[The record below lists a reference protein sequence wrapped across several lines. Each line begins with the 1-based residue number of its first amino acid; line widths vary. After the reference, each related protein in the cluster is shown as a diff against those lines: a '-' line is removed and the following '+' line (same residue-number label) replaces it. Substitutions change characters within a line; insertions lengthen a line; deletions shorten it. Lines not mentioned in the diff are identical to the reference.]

1 MTKIKPITIEIKE
14 ETWNKFK
21 EGIPRIITLNQAVVL
36 LIEKEV
42 KRKKWN
48 LNLMDVR
55 KKKKKRLNKSV
66 I

>member
-42 KRKKWN
+42 KRKK
-48 LNLMDVR
+48 
-55 KKKKKRLNKSV
+55 
-66 I
+66 